1 MSITT
6 TTINQLPAGILTD
19 NMVFPAEAN
28 IIVGNA
34 TVSITAQAFKSYVAA
49 NIPPLTVFATTGTA
63 PFTISSTT
71 LVANLYAA
79 RANVADTTTNGL
91 TTTTAFAGTG
101 DATITGTYSALN
113 TTLATVNSTTGTF
126 GGKLSNS
133 FVIPQIIVNNK
144 GLVTSVANVFIST
157 PQLQGLTTSADITPI
172 ATSNA
177 AVNLG
182 SSSNWFN
189 TAYINNL
196 IGGTAVNLTATGL
209 ISNSTILVGTTITGN
224 IAPSANLAYNIGS
237 SANWYNNLYI
247 NNITSASSGGGL
259 TVTGSIIPTANAS
272 YNLGSTTAWWNTVY
286 GTAVHAQY
294 ADLAENYESDIE
306 YPPGTVV
313 IFGEETEVTISTG
326 PNDRRVAGVV
336 STAPA
341 YLMNKSQKGVSVALQ
356 GRVPCQVIGI
366 IKRGDMLVTSQFP
379 GVAMVNNTPRPGTV
393 IGKALQDY
401 SAPAVGL
408 IEVVVGRL

>member
-34 TVSITAQAFKSYVAA
+34 TVSITAQALKSYVAA
-49 NIPPLTVFATTGTA
+49 NITPITVYATTGTA
-63 PFTISSTT
+63 PFVISSTT
-71 LVANLYAA
+71 LVPNLYVA

-91 TTTTAFAGTG
+91 TINTTFTGTG
-101 DATITGTYSALN
+101 DLSITGNYTTLT
-113 TTLATVNSTTGTF
+113 TTLAAVNSTVGTF
-126 GGKLSNS
+126 GGRLSNS
-133 FVIPQIIVNNK
+133 FVIPQVVVNSK
-144 GLVTSVANVFIST
+144 GLVTGVANVFITT

-172 ATSNA
+172 VGSNA

-182 SSSNWFN
+182 SSTLWFN
-189 TAYINNL
+189 NAYVNNL
-196 IGGTAVNLTATGL
+196 IGAASNLTLTGITSTGTL
-209 ISNSTILVGTTITGN
+209 I
-224 IAPSANLAYNIGS
+224 PSANLTYNLGS
-237 SANWYNNLYI
+237 TANWYNTLYV
-247 NNITSASSGGGL
+247 NSITSASSGGGL

-286 GTAVHAQY
+286 GTAVHALY
-294 ADLAENYESDIE
+294 ADLAENYESDVE

-313 IFGEETEVTISTG
+313 VFGDETEVTISTG

-356 GRVPCQVIGI
+356 GRVPCQVIGNI
-366 IKRGDMLVTSQFP
+366 RRGDMLVTSQFP
-379 GVAMVNNTPRPGTV
+379 GVAMVNNDPRPGTV
-393 IGKALQDY
+393 IGKALENY
-401 SAPAVGL
+401 SEPAVGV